1 VKSSTDAAANRIE
14 PVNVPGCFIRI
25 QGTYSSLRTAEQRV
39 ADFILKHAEELIY
52 LTVTEL
58 AERTQTSESTV
69 VRLCQKIGYKGYQEF
84 KIMLARDL
92 VGPTETVYEQIGAS
106 DALPSLKAKVFQ
118 ANAQALKD
126 TIEVLSDE
134 DLGRAVEAIAR
145 ARRVEIYG
153 IGGSAPLALDAYH
166 KFMKLGICAVALNDS
181 DLMAM
186 SSSLLGVGDVA
197 LGISH
202 TGASRDV
209 CDAMENAQNA
219 GATTICITHRA
230 TSPITKVSNVKLF
243 TAAKETV
250 FGSDAMS
257 SRIAQLSIID
267 VLYAAV
273 ANQDYDRALT
283 RIQTTREASASKR
296 Y

>member
-1 VKSSTDAAANRIE
+1 VKSPPDAPRIE
-14 PVNVPGCFIRI
+14 PVNVPGCFVRI
-25 QGTYSSLRTAEQRV
+25 QGTYNSLRTAEQRV

-92 VGPTETVYEQIGAS
+92 VGPTETVYEQIEPTDS
-106 DALPSLKAKVFQ
+106 LEALKTKVFQ

-126 TIEVLSDE
+126 TIEVLSDDE
-134 DLGRAVEAIAR
+134 LKKAVEAIAG

-153 IGGSAPLALDAYH
+153 IGGSAPLAFDAYH
-166 KFMKLGICAVALNDS
+166 KFMKLGICAVWLNDS

-186 SSSLLGVGDVA
+186 SSSLLQPGDVA

-209 CDAMENAQNA
+209 CDAMENAQAA

-230 TSPITKVSNVKLF
+230 TSPITKASNVKLF
-243 TAAKETV
+243 TAAKETA
-250 FGSDAMS
+250 FGSDATS
-257 SRIAQLSIID
+257 SRIAQLTIVDTLFAGI
-267 VLYAAV
+267 
-273 ANQDYDRALT
+273 ANFDYDHALA
-283 RIQTTREASASKR
+283 RIQKTREASAGKR

>member
-1 VKSSTDAAANRIE
+1 MKTTDTGRIE

-25 QGTYSSLRTAEQRV
+25 QGTYSTLRTAEQRV

-92 VGPTETVYEQIGAS
+92 VGPAETVYEEIEPS
-106 DALPSLKAKVFQ
+106 DSLEALTTKVFQ

-126 TIEVLSDE
+126 TIEVLGADE
-134 DLGRAVEAIAR
+134 LGKAVVALAK
-145 ARRVEIYG
+145 ARRLEVYG
-153 IGGSAPLALDAYH
+153 IGGSAPLAFDAYH
-166 KFMKLGICAVALNDS
+166 KFMKLGIPSMWLNDS

-186 SSSLLGVGDVA
+186 SSSLLGPPDVA

-230 TSPITKVSNVKLF
+230 TSPITKVSNIKLF
-243 TAAKETV
+243 TAAKETA
-250 FGSDAMS
+250 FGSDATS
-257 SRIAQLSIID
+257 SRIAQLTIID
-267 VLYAAV
+267 VLYAGI
-273 ANQDYDRALT
+273 ANQDYDHALSLV
-283 RIQTTREASASKR
+283 QKTREASAGKR

>member
-1 VKSSTDAAANRIE
+1 MSPDAPRIE

-92 VGPTETVYEQIGAS
+92 VGPTETVYEQIDS
-106 DALPSLKAKVFQ
+106 TDSLEALKTKVFQ

-126 TIEVLSDE
+126 TIEVLSDDE
-134 DLGRAVEAIAR
+134 LRRAVEAISR
-145 ARRVEIYG
+145 ARRLEIYG

-166 KFMKLGICAVALNDS
+166 KFMKLGIHAVWLNDS

-186 SSSLLGVGDVA
+186 SSSLLAAGDVA

-243 TAAKETV
+243 TAAKETA
-250 FGSDAMS
+250 FGSDATS

-267 VLYAAV
+267 VLYAGI
-273 ANQDYDRALT
+273 ANADYDHALA
-283 RIQTTREASASKR
+283 RIKKTREASAGKR

>member
-1 VKSSTDAAANRIE
+1 MKTSPDATRIE

-92 VGPTETVYEQIGAS
+92 VGPAETVYEQIEPS
-106 DALPSLKAKVFQ
+106 DSLEALKTKIFQ

-126 TIEVLSDE
+126 TIEVLVDE
-134 DLGRAVEAIAR
+134 DLVKAVHALGH

-153 IGGSAPLALDAYH
+153 IGGSAPLAFDAYH
-166 KFMKLGICAVALNDS
+166 KFMKLGIGAVWLNDA

-186 SSSLLGVGDVA
+186 SSSLLDASDVV

-230 TSPITKVSNVKLF
+230 TSPITKVSNIKLF
-243 TAAKETV
+243 TAAKETA
-250 FGSDAMS
+250 FGSDATS
-257 SRIAQLSIID
+257 SRIAQLSIVD
-267 VLYAAV
+267 VLYAGI
-273 ANQDYDRALT
+273 ANQDYDHALVLV
-283 RIQTTREASASKR
+283 QKTREASAGKR

>member
-1 VKSSTDAAANRIE
+1 VKTTPDAARIE
-14 PVNVPGCFIRI
+14 PVAVPGCFIRI
-25 QGTYSSLRTAEQRV
+25 QGTYNSLRTAEQRV

-92 VGPTETVYEQIGAS
+92 VGPTETVYEQIDRTDS
-106 DALPSLKAKVFQ
+106 LSALKTKVFQ

-126 TIEVLSDE
+126 TIEVLADE
-134 DLGRAVEAIAR
+134 ELGKAVEAIAR
-145 ARRVEIYG
+145 ARRVEVYG

-166 KFMKLGICAVALNDS
+166 KFMRLGIHAVWLNDS

-186 SSSLLGVGDVA
+186 SSSLLESSDVA

-209 CDAMENAQNA
+209 CDAMENARNA
-219 GATTICITHRA
+219 GATTICITHQA
-230 TSPITKVSNVKLF
+230 TSPITKVSNIKLF
-243 TAAKETV
+243 TAAKETA
-250 FGSDAMS
+250 FGSDATS

-267 VLYAAV
+267 VLYAGI
-273 ANQDYDRALT
+273 ANQDYDHALALV
-283 RIQTTREASASKR
+283 QKTREASASKR

>member
-1 VKSSTDAAANRIE
+1 MSTTDGTIE
-14 PVNVPGCFIRI
+14 PLNVPGCFVRI
-25 QGTYSSLRTAEQRV
+25 HGTYGSLRTAEQRV
-39 ADFILKHAEELIY
+39 ADFILKHPEELIY

-92 VGPTETVYEQIGAS
+92 VGPTETVYEQIQAS
-106 DALPSLKAKVFQ
+106 DPLPALKAKIFQ

-134 DLGRAVEAIAR
+134 ELARAVEAIAR
-145 ARRVEIYG
+145 ARRLEIYA
-153 IGGSAPLALDAYH
+153 IGGSGPLAFDAYH
-166 KFMKLGICAVALNDS
+166 KFMKLGISCVWLNDA

-186 SSSLLGVGDVA
+186 SSSLLEPGDVA

-202 TGASRDV
+202 TGASRV
-209 CDAMENAQNA
+209 VIDAMENAQAA
-219 GATTICITHRA
+219 GATTVCITHRA
-230 TSPITKVSNVKLF
+230 SSPITKVSAIRLF

-250 FGSDAMS
+250 FGSDATS
-257 SRIAQLSIID
+257 SRIAQLSIVD
-267 VLYAAV
+267 TLYAGV
-273 ANQDYDRALT
+273 ANLDYDRALA
-283 RIQTTREASASKR
+283 RIQKTREASAGKR

>member
-1 VKSSTDAAANRIE
+1 MSTMTGGKIE
-14 PVNVPGCFIRI
+14 TVDIPGCFIRI
-25 QGTYSSLRTAEQRV
+25 HGTYASLRAAEQRV
-39 ADFILKHAEELIY
+39 ADFILKHPEELIH

-58 AERTQTSESTV
+58 ADKTQTSESTV

-92 VGPTETVYEQIGAS
+92 VGPTETVYEEIVAG
-106 DALPSLKAKVFQ
+106 DDIPTLKQKVFA

-126 TIEVLSDE
+126 TMEVLQNDE
-134 DLGRAVEAIAR
+134 LERAVAALSQ
-145 ARRVEIYG
+145 ARRVEVYG
-153 IGGSAPLALDAYH
+153 IGGSAPPALDTYH
-166 KFMKLGICAVALNDS
+166 KLMRLGINAVCLS
-181 DLMAM
+181 DGDVMAM
-186 SSSLLGVGDVA
+186 SSALLVPGDVV

-209 CDAMENAQNA
+209 CDAMENAQSA
-219 GATTICITHRA
+219 GVTTICITHRA
-230 TSPITKVSNVKLF
+230 TSPITKVADIKLF

-257 SRIAQLSIID
+257 SRIAQLSIVD
-267 VLYAAV
+267 TLYAGI
-273 ANQDYDRALT
+273 ANANYEKSLINVQKT
-283 RIQTTREASASKR
+283 RQASASKR

>member
-1 VKSSTDAAANRIE
+1 VKTPADVAKIE
-14 PVNVPGCFIRI
+14 PVNVPGCFVRI
-25 QGTYSSLRTAEQRV
+25 SGTYGSLRTAEQRV

-92 VGPTETVYEQIGAS
+92 VGPTETVYEQIGPNDS
-106 DALPSLKAKVFQ
+106 LEALKTKIFQ

-126 TIEVLSDE
+126 TIEVLSE
-134 DLGRAVEAIAR
+134 AELERAVEALAA
-145 ARRVEIYG
+145 ARRLEIYG

-166 KFMKLGICAVALNDS
+166 KFMKLGVNAVWQSDS

-186 SSSLLGVGDVA
+186 SSSLLGPGDVA

-209 CDAMENAQNA
+209 CDAMENAQKA
-219 GATTICITHRA
+219 GAKTICITHRA
-230 TSPITKVSNVKLF
+230 TSPITKVADIKLF
-243 TAAKETV
+243 TAAKETA
-250 FGSDAMS
+250 FGSDATS
-257 SRIAQLSIID
+257 SRIAQLTIID
-267 VLYAAV
+267 TLYAGV
-273 ANQDYDRALT
+273 ANADYDRALS
-283 RIQTTREASASKR
+283 RIQKTREASAGKR

>member
-1 VKSSTDAAANRIE
+1 MKTSPDARIE

-92 VGPTETVYEQIGAS
+92 VGPTETVYEEIESGDS
-106 DALPSLKAKVFQ
+106 LPALKTKIFQ

-134 DLGRAVEAIAR
+134 ELGKAVEALAR
-145 ARRVEIYG
+145 AKRVEVYG
-153 IGGSAPLALDAYH
+153 IGGSAPLAFDAYH
-166 KFMKLGICAVALNDS
+166 KFMKLGIAAVALSDS

-186 SSSLLGVGDVA
+186 SSSLLGVGDVV

-209 CDAMENAQNA
+209 CDAMENAQNG

-230 TSPITKVSNVKLF
+230 TSPITKVANVKLF
-243 TAAKETV
+243 TAAKETA
-250 FGSDAMS
+250 FGSDATS
-257 SRIAQLSIID
+257 SRIAQLTIID
-267 VLYAAV
+267 TLFAGI
-273 ANQDYDRALT
+273 ANQNYDHFLE
-283 RIQTTREASASKR
+283 RIQRTREASAGKR

>member
-1 VKSSTDAAANRIE
+1 MSPDAPRIE

-92 VGPTETVYEQIGAS
+92 VGPTETVYEQIDS
-106 DALPSLKAKVFQ
+106 TDSLEALKTKVFQ

-134 DLGRAVEAIAR
+134 ELTRAVEAISR
-145 ARRVEIYG
+145 ARRLEIYG

-166 KFMKLGICAVALNDS
+166 KFMKLGIHAVWLNDS

-186 SSSLLGVGDVA
+186 SSSLLAAGDVA

-243 TAAKETV
+243 TAAKETA
-250 FGSDAMS
+250 FGSDATS

-267 VLYAAV
+267 VLYAGI
-273 ANQDYDRALT
+273 ANADYDHALA
-283 RIQTTREASASKR
+283 RIQKTREASAGKR

>member
-1 VKSSTDAAANRIE
+1 VKAPAELRVE
-14 PVNVPGCFIRI
+14 PVNVPGCFVRI
-25 QGTYSSLRTAEQRV
+25 EGTYSTLRTAEQRV
-39 ADFILKHAEELIY
+39 ADFILKHPDDLIY

-92 VGPTETVYEQIGAS
+92 VGPTETVYGQIAAS
-106 DALPSLKAKVFQ
+106 DSLQTLKAKVFQ

-126 TIEVLSDE
+126 TIEVLSDAE
-134 DLGRAVEAIAR
+134 LERAVDAIAR
-145 ARRVEIYG
+145 CRKIEIYG

-166 KFMKLGICAVALNDS
+166 KFMKLGIVAVWLNDS

-186 SSSLLGVGDVA
+186 SSSLLAPGDVA

-209 CDAMENAQNA
+209 CDAMEHAQTA

-230 TSPITKVSNVKLF
+230 TSPITRVAQIKLF
-243 TAAKETV
+243 TAAKETA
-250 FGSDAMS
+250 FGSDATS

-267 VLYAAV
+267 TLYAGI
-273 ANQDYDRALT
+273 ANRDYDTALA
-283 RIQTTREASASKR
+283 RIQKTREASAGKR

>member
-1 VKSSTDAAANRIE
+1 MKTSADGRIE

-92 VGPTETVYEQIGAS
+92 VGPTETVYEEIESS
-106 DALPSLKAKVFQ
+106 DSLPALKTKIFQ

-134 DLGRAVEAIAR
+134 ELGKAVEALAR
-145 ARRVEIYG
+145 AKRVEVYG

-166 KFMKLGICAVALNDS
+166 KFMKLGIPCVWLSDS

-186 SSSLLGVGDVA
+186 SSSLLGAGDVV

-230 TSPITKVSNVKLF
+230 TSPITKVANVKLF
-243 TAAKETV
+243 TAAKETA
-250 FGSDAMS
+250 FGSDATS
-257 SRIAQLSIID
+257 SRIAQLTIID
-267 VLYAAV
+267 TLFAGI
-273 ANQDYDRALT
+273 ANQNYDHFLE
-283 RIQTTREASASKR
+283 RIQRTREASAGKR

>member
-1 VKSSTDAAANRIE
+1 VKTTDTGRIE

-25 QGTYSSLRTAEQRV
+25 QGTYSTLRTAEQRV

-92 VGPTETVYEQIGAS
+92 VGPAETVYEEIEPS
-106 DALPSLKAKVFQ
+106 DSLEALTTKVFQ

-126 TIEVLSDE
+126 TIEVLGADE
-134 DLGRAVEAIAR
+134 LGKAVVALAK
-145 ARRVEIYG
+145 ARRLEVYG
-153 IGGSAPLALDAYH
+153 IGGSAPLAFDAYH
-166 KFMKLGICAVALNDS
+166 KFMKLGIPSMWLNDS

-186 SSSLLGVGDVA
+186 SSSLLGPPDVA

-230 TSPITKVSNVKLF
+230 TSPITKVSNIKLF
-243 TAAKETV
+243 TAAKETA
-250 FGSDAMS
+250 FGSDATS
-257 SRIAQLSIID
+257 SRIAQLTIID
-267 VLYAAV
+267 VLYAGI
-273 ANQDYDRALT
+273 ANQDYDHALSLV
-283 RIQTTREASASKR
+283 QKTREASAGKR

>member
-1 VKSSTDAAANRIE
+1 MKTSPEARVD

-25 QGTYSSLRTAEQRV
+25 QGTYNSLRTAEQRV

-92 VGPTETVYEQIGAS
+92 VGPTETVYEEIDKG
-106 DALPSLKAKVFQ
+106 DSLSVLKNKIFQ

-126 TIEVLSDE
+126 TIEVLGDDE
-134 DLGRAVEAIAR
+134 LVRAVEALAR
-145 ARRVEIYG
+145 ARRVEVYG

-166 KFMKLGICAVALNDS
+166 KFMKLGIGAVWLSDS

-186 SSSLLGVGDVA
+186 SSSLLGVGDVV

-230 TSPITKVSNVKLF
+230 TSPITKVANIKLF
-243 TAAKETV
+243 TAAKETS
-250 FGSDAMS
+250 FGSDATS
-257 SRIAQLSIID
+257 SRIAQLTIID
-267 VLYAAV
+267 TLFAGI
-273 ANQDYDRALT
+273 ANQNYDHFLE
-283 RIQTTREASASKR
+283 RIQRTREAAAGKR

>member
-1 VKSSTDAAANRIE
+1 MSTTNDGRVE
-14 PVNVPGCFIRI
+14 PVKIPGCFVRI
-25 QGTYSSLRTAEQRV
+25 QGTYESLRTAEQRV
-39 ADFILKHAEELIY
+39 ADYILKHPEELIH

-58 AERTQTSESTV
+58 AEQTQTSESTV

-92 VGPTETVYEQIGAS
+92 VGPTETVYEQIEPNDS
-106 DALPSLKAKVFQ
+106 LPALKTKVFA
-118 ANAQALKD
+118 ANAQALQD
-126 TIEVLSDE
+126 TIEVLSNVE
-134 DLGRAVEAIAR
+134 LERAVTAITK

-153 IGGSAPLALDAYH
+153 IGGSAPLAMDAYH
-166 KFMKLGICAVALNDS
+166 KFMKLGINSMWLSDS

-186 SSSLLGVGDVA
+186 SSALLGPGDVV

-209 CDAMENAQNA
+209 CDAMENAKAA

-230 TSPITKVSNVKLF
+230 TSPITKVADVCLF

-267 VLYAAV
+267 AIYAGI
-273 ANQDYDRALT
+273 ANSDYETALS
-283 RIQTTREASASKR
+283 RIQKTREAAAGKR

>member
-1 VKSSTDAAANRIE
+1 VKTTPEATRIE
-14 PVNVPGCFIRI
+14 PVNVPGCFVRI

-92 VGPTETVYEQIGAS
+92 VGPTETVYEQIEPT

-134 DLGRAVEAIAR
+134 ELGKAVEAIAR
-145 ARRVEIYG
+145 ARKVEIYG

-166 KFMKLGICAVALNDS
+166 KFMKLGICAVWLNDS

-186 SSSLLGVGDVA
+186 SSSLLLPGDVA

-243 TAAKETV
+243 TAAKETA
-250 FGSDAMS
+250 FGSDATS
-257 SRIAQLSIID
+257 SRIAQLTIID
-267 VLYAAV
+267 TLFASI
-273 ANQDYDRALT
+273 ANQDYDHALQ
-283 RIQTTREASASKR
+283 RIQKTREASAGKR

>member
-1 VKSSTDAAANRIE
+1 VKTSPEAPRIE
-14 PVNVPGCFIRI
+14 PVNVPGCFVRI

-92 VGPTETVYEQIGAS
+92 VGPTETVYEQIES
-106 DALPSLKAKVFQ
+106 TDSLPSLKAKVFQ

-134 DLGRAVEAIAR
+134 ELGKAVEAIAR
-145 ARRVEIYG
+145 ARKVEIYG

-166 KFMKLGICAVALNDS
+166 KFMKLGLCAVWLNDS

-186 SSSLLGVGDVA
+186 SSSLLLPGDVA

-243 TAAKETV
+243 TAAKETA
-250 FGSDAMS
+250 FGSDATS
-257 SRIAQLSIID
+257 SRIAQLTIID
-267 VLYAAV
+267 TLFASI
-273 ANQDYDRALT
+273 ANQDYDHALA
-283 RIQTTREASASKR
+283 RIQKTREASAGKR

>member
-1 VKSSTDAAANRIE
+1 VSIE
-14 PVNVPGCFIRI
+14 PVKMPGCFVRI
-25 QGTYSSLRTAEQRV
+25 EGTYSALRSAEQRV
-39 ADFILKHAEELIY
+39 ADFILKHPEELIY

-58 AERTQTSESTV
+58 AERTHTSESTV

-92 VGPTETVYEQIGAS
+92 VGPVEQVYEHIEPG
-106 DALPSLKAKVFQ
+106 DSLVELKTKVFQ

-126 TIEVLSDE
+126 TIEVLSDDE
-134 DLGRAVEAIAR
+134 LRRAVNAVAT
-145 ARRVEIYG
+145 ANRVEVYG

-166 KFMKLGICAVALNDS
+166 KFMKHGIPCVSLSDG

-186 SSSLLGVGDVA
+186 SSSLLRPGDVA

-202 TGASRDV
+202 TGTSKDI
-209 CDAMENAQNA
+209 CDALENAQQN

-230 TSPITKVSNVKLF
+230 TSPITKFSSIKLF
-243 TAAKETV
+243 TAAKPTA
-250 FGSDAMS
+250 FGSDSMS

-267 VLYAAV
+267 TLYAGLALD
-273 ANQDYDRALT
+273 DYDRSLQ
-283 RIQTTREASASKR
+283 RIQRTREASAAKR

>member
-1 VKSSTDAAANRIE
+1 VKTSPEARVD

-25 QGTYSSLRTAEQRV
+25 QGTYNSLRTAEQRV

-92 VGPTETVYEQIGAS
+92 VGPTETVYEEIDKTDS
-106 DALPSLKAKVFQ
+106 LSALKNKIFQ

-126 TIEVLSDE
+126 TIEVLADNE
-134 DLGRAVEAIAR
+134 LVRAVEALAR
-145 ARRVEIYG
+145 ARRVEVYG

-166 KFMKLGICAVALNDS
+166 KFMKLGLCSVWLSDS

-186 SSSLLGVGDVA
+186 SSSLLEAGDVV

-230 TSPITKVSNVKLF
+230 TSPITKVANIKLF
-243 TAAKETV
+243 TAAKETA
-250 FGSDAMS
+250 FGSDATS
-257 SRIAQLSIID
+257 SRIAQLTIID
-267 VLYAAV
+267 TLFAGI
-273 ANQDYDRALT
+273 ANQNYDHFLE
-283 RIQTTREASASKR
+283 RIQRTREASAGKR

>member
-1 VKSSTDAAANRIE
+1 VKTSPDATRIE

-92 VGPTETVYEQIGAS
+92 VGPAETVYEQIEPS
-106 DALPSLKAKVFQ
+106 DSLEALKTKIFQ

-126 TIEVLSDE
+126 TIEVLVDE
-134 DLGRAVEAIAR
+134 DLVKAVHALGH

-153 IGGSAPLALDAYH
+153 IGGSAPLAFDAYH
-166 KFMKLGICAVALNDS
+166 KFMKLGIGATWLNDS

-186 SSSLLGVGDVA
+186 SSSLLDASDVV

-230 TSPITKVSNVKLF
+230 TSPITKVSNIKLF
-243 TAAKETV
+243 TAAKETA
-250 FGSDAMS
+250 FGSDATS
-257 SRIAQLSIID
+257 SRIAQLSIVD
-267 VLYAAV
+267 VLYAGI
-273 ANQDYDRALT
+273 ANQDYDHALVLV
-283 RIQTTREASASKR
+283 QKTREASAGKR

>member
-1 VKSSTDAAANRIE
+1 MKTTPDRIE
-14 PVNVPGCFIRI
+14 PVSVPGCFVRI
-25 QGTYSSLRTAEQRV
+25 EGTYASLRTAEQRV
-39 ADFILKHAEELIY
+39 ADFILGHAEELIY

-92 VGPTETVYEQIGAS
+92 VGPTETVYEQIAPTDS
-106 DALPSLKAKVFQ
+106 LEVLKAKVFQ

-126 TIEVLSDE
+126 TIEVLSDAE
-134 DLGRAVEAIAR
+134 LRRAVDALSAAR
-145 ARRVEIYG
+145 KIEIYG
-153 IGGSAPLALDAYH
+153 IGGSGPLAFDAYH
-166 KFMKLGICAVALNDS
+166 KFMKLGIPSVWLNDS

-186 SSSLLGVGDVA
+186 SSMLMETGDVA

-209 CDAMENAQNA
+209 CDAMEHAQAA
-219 GATTICITHRA
+219 GATTICITHQA
-230 TSPITKVSNVKLF
+230 TSPITKVSHIKLF
-243 TAAKETV
+243 TAAKETA
-250 FGSDAMS
+250 FGSDATS
-257 SRIAQLSIID
+257 SRIAQLSIVD
-267 VLYAAV
+267 TLYAGI
-273 ANQDYDRALT
+273 ANQDYDKALI
-283 RIQTTREASASKR
+283 RIQKTRQASAGKR

>member
-1 VKSSTDAAANRIE
+1 MKTSPDATRIE

-92 VGPTETVYEQIGAS
+92 VGPAETVYEQIEPS
-106 DALPSLKAKVFQ
+106 DSLEALKTKIFQ

-126 TIEVLSDE
+126 TIEVLVDE
-134 DLGRAVEAIAR
+134 DLVKAVHALGH

-153 IGGSAPLALDAYH
+153 IGGSAPLAFDAYH
-166 KFMKLGICAVALNDS
+166 KFMKLGIGATWLNDA

-186 SSSLLGVGDVA
+186 SSSLLDASDVV

-230 TSPITKVSNVKLF
+230 TSPITKVSNIKLF
-243 TAAKETV
+243 TAAKETA
-250 FGSDAMS
+250 FGSDATS
-257 SRIAQLSIID
+257 SRIAQLSIVD
-267 VLYAAV
+267 VLYAGI
-273 ANQDYDRALT
+273 ANQDYDHALALV
-283 RIQTTREASASKR
+283 QKTREASAGKR

>member
-1 VKSSTDAAANRIE
+1 MKTSPDRIE

-25 QGTYSSLRTAEQRV
+25 QGTYASLRTAEQRV
-39 ADFILKHAEELIY
+39 ADFILKNAEDLIY

-92 VGPTETVYEQIGAS
+92 VGPTETVYEQIEPTDS
-106 DALPSLKAKVFQ
+106 LEALKTKVFQ

-134 DLGRAVEAIAR
+134 ELERAVDAIAKCR
-145 ARRVEIYG
+145 KLEIYA
-153 IGGSAPLALDAYH
+153 IGGSGPMAFDAYH
-166 KFMKLGICAVALNDS
+166 KFMKLGIPCVWVNDS

-186 SSSLLGVGDVA
+186 SSSLLEPDDVA

-209 CDAMENAQNA
+209 CDAMEHAQAA

-230 TSPITKVSNVKLF
+230 TSPITKVSQIRLY
-243 TAAKETV
+243 TAAKETA
-250 FGSDAMS
+250 FGSDATS
-257 SRIAQLSIID
+257 SRIAQLSIVD
-267 VLYAAV
+267 VLYAGL
-273 ANQDYDRALT
+273 ANKDYEKALA
-283 RIQTTREASASKR
+283 RIQKTREASAGKR

>member
-1 VKSSTDAAANRIE
+1 MASERRVD
-14 PVNVPGCFIRI
+14 PVNVPGCFVRI
-25 QGTYSSLRTAEQRV
+25 HGTYDSLRTAEQRV
-39 ADFILKHAEELIY
+39 ADFILGHAEELIY

-69 VRLCQKIGYKGYQEF
+69 VRLCQKIGYRGYQEF
-84 KIMLARDL
+84 KILLARDL
-92 VGPTETVYEQIGAS
+92 VGPTETVYEEINPS
-106 DALPSLKAKVFQ
+106 DDLPTLKAKVFQ

-126 TIEVLSDE
+126 TIEVLTDE
-134 DLGRAVEAIAR
+134 ELQRAVTAIAQ
-145 ARRVEIYG
+145 ARRVEVYG

-166 KFMKLGICAVALNDS
+166 KFMKLGIPCTWLNDS

-186 SSSLLGVGDVA
+186 SSALLRPGDVA

-209 CDAMENAQNA
+209 CDAMENAKTA
-219 GATTICITHRA
+219 GATTVCITHRA
-230 TSPITKVSNVKLF
+230 TSPITKASDIRLY
-243 TAAKETV
+243 TAAKETA

-257 SRIAQLSIID
+257 SRIAQLTIID
-267 VLYAAV
+267 TLYAGI
-273 ANQDYDRALT
+273 ANADYNKALAM
-283 RIQTTREASASKR
+283 IQKTREASAGKR

>member
-1 VKSSTDAAANRIE
+1 MVNEAQIE
-14 PVNVPGCFIRI
+14 PVKVPGCFVRI

-39 ADFILKHAEELIY
+39 ADFILRNAEELIH

-58 AERTQTSESTV
+58 AEKTQTSESTV

-92 VGPTETVYEQIGAS
+92 VGPTEKVYEQIEAGDSIA
-106 DALPSLKAKVFQ
+106 ALKAKVFQ
-118 ANAQALKD
+118 ANAQALHD
-126 TIEVLSDE
+126 TMEVLADDE
-134 DLGRAVEAIAR
+134 LERAVRAIRGAR
-145 ARRVEIYG
+145 KLEIYG
-153 IGGSAPLALDAYH
+153 IGGSAPLALDAFH
-166 KFMKLGICAVALNDS
+166 KFMKLGVVTVALSDS

-186 SSSLLGVGDVA
+186 SSTLLTKEDVA

-209 CDAMENAQNA
+209 CDAMENAKA
-219 GATTICITHRA
+219 SGATTICVTHRA
-230 TSPITKVSNVKLF
+230 TSPITKVSDIKLF
-243 TAAKETV
+243 TAAKETA

-257 SRIAQLSIID
+257 SRIGQLTIID
-267 VLYAAV
+267 VLYAGIAL
-273 ANQDYDRALT
+273 NDYSRSLDY
-283 RIQTTREASASKR
+283 IQKTREASASKR

>member
-1 VKSSTDAAANRIE
+1 VKTTDTGRIE

-25 QGTYSSLRTAEQRV
+25 QGTYSTLRTAEQRV

-92 VGPTETVYEQIGAS
+92 VGPAETVYEEIEPS
-106 DALPSLKAKVFQ
+106 DSLEALTTKVFQ

-126 TIEVLSDE
+126 TIEVLGAGE
-134 DLGRAVEAIAR
+134 LGKAVAALAK
-145 ARRVEIYG
+145 ARRLEVYG
-153 IGGSAPLALDAYH
+153 IGGSAPLAFDAYH
-166 KFMKLGICAVALNDS
+166 KFMKLGIPSMWLNDS

-186 SSSLLGVGDVA
+186 SSSLLGPADVA

-230 TSPITKVSNVKLF
+230 TSPITKVSNIKLF
-243 TAAKETV
+243 TAAKETA
-250 FGSDAMS
+250 FGSDATS
-257 SRIAQLSIID
+257 SRIAQLTIID
-267 VLYAAV
+267 VLYAGI
-273 ANQDYDRALT
+273 ANQDYDHALALV
-283 RIQTTREASASKR
+283 QKTREASAGKR

>member
-1 VKSSTDAAANRIE
+1 M
-14 PVNVPGCFIRI
+14 NVPGCFVRI
-25 QGTYSSLRTAEQRV
+25 QGTYASLRTAEQRV
-39 ADFILKHAEELIY
+39 ADFILKNAEDLIY

-92 VGPTETVYEQIGAS
+92 VGPTETVYEQI
-106 DALPSLKAKVFQ
+106 DATDGLSALKAKVFQ

-126 TIEVLSDE
+126 TMEVLSDDE
-134 DLGRAVEAIAR
+134 LERAVSALAA

-166 KFMKLGICAVALNDS
+166 KFMKLGICAVWLNDS

-186 SSSLLGVGDVA
+186 SSALLEAGDVA

-209 CDAMENAQNA
+209 CDAMENAQSV

-230 TSPITKVSNVKLF
+230 TSPITKVAHVKLF
-243 TAAKETV
+243 TAAKETA

-267 VLYAAV
+267 VLYAGI
-273 ANQDYDRALT
+273 ANKDYDKSLT
-283 RIQTTREASASKR
+283 RIQKTRKASAGKR